1 MSLLKLKQQIKSD
14 LFRYYGENRI
24 KTFFKAL
31 FLIPGFRFSFVLR
44 FCAYFKNKNIFIR
57 TIFFFSKI
65 ILIHYRYKYGFDI
78 SENTKIGNGF
88 CLGHFGGVV
97 INPAATIGDNVSV
110 GQGVLIGKNHRG
122 DKAGVPTIEDG
133 VFLAAH
139 SIVIGNIIIG
149 KNSLIGPGTY
159 VNFNVPDNSI
169 VIGNPGQIVSDK
181 GVFGGYDAKY
191 YYE

>member
-1 MSLLKLKQQIKSD
+1 MCLKILKKQISSD
-14 LFRYYGENRI
+14 LYRYYGRVNI

-31 FLIPGFRFSFVLR
+31 FLIPGFKYSFVLR
-44 FCAYFKNKNIFIR
+44 ICSSLKEKNILFAPIR
-57 TIFFFSKI
+57 FLFKL
-65 ILIHYRYKYGFDI
+65 ILVHYRYKFGFEI
-78 SENTKIGNGF
+78 SEHTKIGLGF

-97 INPAATIGDNVSV
+97 VNSAAGIGNNVSI

-122 DKAGVPTIEDG
+122 EKAGVPTIENG

-139 SIVIGNIIIG
+139 CIIVGNVVVG
-149 KNSLIGPGTY
+149 KNSLIGPGAY
-159 VNFNVPDNSI
+159 VNFNVPENSI